1 MTARP
6 QRIALVGID
15 GSGKSTLA
23 RLLAAERGYE
33 VLSSLRN
40 HESPDAPLQEL
51 SLTLDAIASAVD
63 QLGSPDLKLALLY
76 LQMCMFGPTER
87 FRAMSARAPR
97 KLISDRHPV
106 IDAAVYLPVFRPML
120 QGPDHARSLLE
131 KINSSDLKQ
140 AVAWTDAQARRLGKP
155 LDLCTIAID
164 LTTLVDEQLP
174 EQLRQL
180 AIRMH
185 TTLPDAVIHLDISV
199 GEALRRIARRGNPRE
214 PHETAAHLRHLQ
226 SSYATVLTALAPIPI
241 HHIQVDHLTPNQVL
255 HEFHKCA

>member
-40 HESPDAPLQEL
+40 HESPGAPLQEL
-51 SLTLDAIASAVD
+51 SLTLDAMASAVD

-87 FRAMSARAPR
+87 FRAMSGGLPR
-97 KLISDRHPV
+97 KFVSDRHPV

-120 QGPDHARSLLE
+120 QGAEHARSVLE
-131 KINSSDLKQ
+131 KVDSAALKQ
-140 AVAWTDAQARRLGKP
+140 AVAWTDAQARRLGQP
-155 LDLCTIAID
+155 LDLCTIATD

-180 AIRMH
+180 AVRLH

-199 GEALRRIARRGNPRE
+199 AEALRRIARRGNPRE
-214 PHETAAHLRHLQ
+214 SHETSRHLRHLQ
-226 SSYATVLTALAPIPI
+226 TSYASVLAALTPIPI
-241 HHIQVDHLTPNQVL
+241 HTIQVDHLTPTEVL
-255 HEFHKCA
+255 HKARQCL